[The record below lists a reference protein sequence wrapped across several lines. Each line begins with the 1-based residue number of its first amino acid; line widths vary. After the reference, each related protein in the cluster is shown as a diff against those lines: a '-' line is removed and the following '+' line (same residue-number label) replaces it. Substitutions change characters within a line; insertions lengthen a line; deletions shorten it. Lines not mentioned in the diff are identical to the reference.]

1 MNRTKAILVIVAFFV
16 FGALMFG
23 LGYGIRP
30 KSDSPA
36 MTRAKLNQPLV
47 EALRRSIPLKNAQDL
62 QWGNLLQPLEDVW
75 RCQVVQTEMGQPF
88 AGGDLSSF
96 SGLILA
102 TPPDTEIPTRPSFA
116 LFVFRK
122 GKLTNAML
130 GLNTVNYATFKDGKL
145 VYDME
150 TYGGEEGPMRAEEY
164 TTDGRR
170 PGLFANW
177 YLPPTSM
184 PSSVPTTWAVQTGLG
199 RPFKTGLR
207 DQVWGDW
214 NGPSVRVVSL
224 PDGKLLAVVVTGG
237 RKHTIYKL
245 IDNKLI
251 EWAPGTD

>member
-1 MNRTKAILVIVAFFV
+1 MNRTKAILVIVAV
-16 FGALMFG
+16 LAFGALMFG
-23 LGYGIRP
+23 LGYGTGP

-36 MTRAKLNQPLV
+36 MTREKLNKPLV

-75 RCQVVQTEMGQPF
+75 RCQVVQTEMGLPF

-102 TPPDTEIPTRPSFA
+102 TPPDTQIPTRPSFA
-116 LFVFRK
+116 LFVFCK

-130 GLNTVNYATFKDGKL
+130 GLNTVNYAAFKDGKL
-145 VYDME
+145 VYDMQ
-150 TYGGEEGPMRAEEY
+150 TYGREEGPVRAEEF

-170 PGLFANW
+170 AGLFANW

-184 PSSVPTTWAVQTGLG
+184 PSSVPTTWALQTGLR
-199 RPFKTGLR
+199 RPFQTGLR
-207 DQVWGDW
+207 DQVWGSDT
-214 NGPSVRVVSL
+214 GPSVRVVSL

-237 RKHTIYKL
+237 HKRTIYKL
-245 IDNKLI
+245 IDNKLV
-251 EWAPGTD
+251 EWTPGTD